1 MQVTDPPSI
10 HSWTLLDNSV
20 ILSSSPPT
28 VSPSVDDLASSFIEK
43 VDVTGRECLQASTT
57 KSAHLPACKPSHSTF
72 SPLRGTTRLSPVLH
86 LYCIINL
93 FSLLDHSHQ
102 YSNLLFFY
110 PIVLKKKISLNT
122 TFLFSDSP
130 ISYLNLLSKAFFT
143 LANMFAIIPPESPLL
158 VFLAPWLHRIYSYQG
173 HWWHPCHYTHWSIHL
188 MSLTYQQPWAHLI
201 TVPNFKSS
209 FYLAPRTST
218 WLVVCLPSWL
228 LPICFFVASFSSLW
242 PLNIGGNQDSLNR
255 LLFHPH
261 PHFDEPIFLK
271 ALNTM

>member
-1 MQVTDPPSI
+1 MVKQSLLASMQVTDPPSI

-43 VDVTGRECLQASTT
+43 VDVTGRECLQASAT

-110 PIVLKKKISLNT
+110 PIVLKK
-122 TFLFSDSP
+122 
-130 ISYLNLLSKAFFT
+130 NLSQYHF
-143 LANMFAIIPPESPLL
+143 PLQ
-158 VFLAPWLHRIYSYQG
+158 RQ
-173 HWWHPCHYTHWSIHL
+173 
-188 MSLTYQQPWAHLI
+188 
-201 TVPNFKSS
+201 
-209 FYLAPRTST
+209 
-218 WLVVCLPSWL
+218 
-228 LPICFFVASFSSLW
+228 
-242 PLNIGGNQDSLNR
+242 
-255 LLFHPH
+255 
-261 PHFDEPIFLK
+261 PHFLP
-271 ALNTM
+271 